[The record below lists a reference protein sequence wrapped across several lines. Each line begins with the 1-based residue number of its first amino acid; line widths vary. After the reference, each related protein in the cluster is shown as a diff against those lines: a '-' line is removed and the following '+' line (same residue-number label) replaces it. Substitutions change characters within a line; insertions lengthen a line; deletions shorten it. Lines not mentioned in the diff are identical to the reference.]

1 MQWDVLN
8 LENKKLGLIDLS
20 DQVFGVATRPDI
32 IHRMVRW
39 QLAKARSGNHQTKEI
54 WAVSGTTKKPFRQK
68 GTGRARQ
75 GTLRGPHMR
84 GGAVVFGPHK
94 RDHSFDLPK
103 KVRKL
108 ALRSVLAMKA
118 SEGSLV
124 ILDDFDLKKGKAKD
138 LSSLIQKNGWKAPLF
153 IGGAELNENFFKA
166 SRNLAKVNVLPQQGA
181 NVYSIM
187 KCGTLVLSKDAVHH
201 LEARLA

>member
-1 MQWDVLN
+1 MKWDIKSLN
-8 LENKKLGLIDLS
+8 NEKLGSIDLN
-20 DQVFGVATRPDI
+20 DQVFGVPVRPDI

-75 GTLRGPHMR
+75 GSLRAPHMR

-108 ALRSVLAMKA
+108 ALRSVLAAKA
-118 SEGSLV
+118 AEGALI
-124 ILDDFDLKKGKAKD
+124 ILDAFELKNPKAKD
-138 LSSLIQKNGWKAPLF
+138 LGAIIQKNGWNAPLF
-153 IGGAELNENFFKA
+153 IGGTELNENLCKA
-166 SRNLAKVNVLPQQGA
+166 SRNLVNVNVLPQQGA

-187 KCGTLVLSKDAVHH
+187 KCKTLVLSKDAVHH
-201 LEARLA
+201 LEARLV

>member
-1 MQWDVLN
+1 MQWDVVS
-8 LENKKLGLIDLS
+8 LENKKLESIDLN
-20 DQVFGVATRPDI
+20 DLVFGVPARADI
-32 IHRMVRW
+32 IHRMIRW

-108 ALRSVLAMKA
+108 ALKSVLAMKA
-118 SEGSLV
+118 AQGALV
-124 ILDDFDLKKGKAKD
+124 VLDALDLKNGKAKE
-138 LSSLIQKNGWKAPLF
+138 LSSLIKKNGWNAPLF
-153 IGGAELNENFFKA
+153 IGGTELNENFCKA
-166 SRNLAKVNVLPQQGA
+166 SSNLVNVNVLPQQGA

-201 LEARLA
+201 LEARLV